1 MYILKFFSINVCLF
15 KIPRGFPLWI
25 LMLNPFS
32 HLLLVINCS
41 MNIIFYGLFNK
52 KFIEVAKNRLCA
64 CFPELE
70 NWLKASSS
78 AATAAGS
85 AAPKKGN
92 QVPRI
97 SVATTNGSKPISP
110 ETKVLIISPSSNI
123 EWDQMQQQV
132 SYKAMTSFCVYALD
146 LNCKAHYNIWFYMW
160 SL

>member
-1 MYILKFFSINVCLF
+1 MFHYATIGSLLYGEVSSRFTSLLFF
-15 KIPRGFPLWI
+15 PRGFPLWI

-78 AATAAGS
+78 AAATAVS
-85 AAPKKGN
+85 VDPKKGN
-92 QVPRI
+92 QAPRI
-97 SVATTNGSKPISP
+97 SSVATTNGSKPISP
-110 ETKVLIISPSSNI
+110 ETKVLIMSSSNI
-123 EWDQMQQQV
+123 G
-132 SYKAMTSFCVYALD
+132 
-146 LNCKAHYNIWFYMW
+146 
-160 SL
+160 